1 MYNKNGDSMEY
12 IIIGLLIITIVI
24 ISFYGRKL
32 LRSQKDSR
40 NLEKEWQ
47 NYTIE
52 VNKLLSNL
60 NHDVTTSVLKTNM
73 EIKDNIVATIND
85 QLNSIRNNLEVK
97 LVNEFDKINRTFT
110 LNNENLKKINDDFK
124 KSEIEITKTIN
135 ENLDRINMKV
145 EERLNKGFEETKK
158 TFVDVIERLSKI
170 DEAQKKIESLSSNIM
185 SLQDVLN
192 DKKAR
197 GNYGEIQLEILLK
210 DSFGENN
217 YKIYE
222 IQKTLGN
229 DKIVDAYLHI
239 PGDAND
245 ICIDSKFPLEHYK
258 IMKDSTKS
266 PEEIA
271 VAGKMFKQDVK
282 KHIDDI
288 SSKYIIEGV
297 TANQAI
303 MFVPS
308 EAVFAEINAYYDD
321 IISYANKKRVSI
333 TSPTTLMAL
342 LKVVILAYR
351 DSELNKNAKILFEE
365 LEKLGKDFRL
375 YSIRWESLQKDIEK
389 VSKDVKEINTTT
401 GKLTNKFEKIQ
412 TANIRYIE
420 EEKMLESTND

>member
-1 MYNKNGDSMEY
+1 MEY
-12 IIIGLLIITIVI
+12 VIIGMLIVLIAL
-24 ISFYGRKL
+24 ISFYGYKL
-32 LRSQKDSR
+32 SKKEKDSKDIEKQLYNF
-40 NLEKEWQ
+40 NLE
-47 NYTIE
+47 I
-52 VNKLLSNL
+52 NKSLSNL
-60 NHDVTTSVLKTNM
+60 THDITTSVLKTNM
-73 EIKDNIVATIND
+73 EIKDNIVSTIND
-85 QLNSIRNNLEVK
+85 QLNSIRNNLEIK

-110 LNNENLKKINDDFK
+110 LNNESLKKINDDFK
-124 KSEIEITKTIN
+124 KSELEITKTIN

-170 DEAQKKIESLSSNIM
+170 DEAQKKIESLSTNIM

-192 DKKAR
+192 DKKSR
-197 GNYGEIQLEILLK
+197 GNYGEVQLELLLK

-229 DKIVDAYLHI
+229 DKIADAYLHI
-239 PGDAND
+239 PGEAND

-266 PEEIA
+266 SEEIA
-271 VAGKMFKQDVK
+271 TASKMFKQDVK

-297 TANQAI
+297 TTNQAI

-321 IISYANKKRVSI
+321 IITYANKKKVSI

-342 LKVVILAYR
+342 VKVVIMAYR
-351 DSELNKNAKILFEE
+351 DNELNKNAKVLFEE

-375 YSIRWESLQKDIEK
+375 YSMRWESLQKDIEK

-420 EEKMLESTND
+420 EEKISESTND

>member
-1 MYNKNGDSMEY
+1 MA
-12 IIIGLLIITIVI
+12 IAC
-24 ISFYGRKL
+24 ISFFGVKL
-32 LRSQKDSR
+32 ISNQNKGR
-40 NLEKEWQ
+40 NLEKEWN
-47 NYTIE
+47 NYMLE
-52 VNKLLSNL
+52 VNKVLANL
-60 NHDVTTSVLKTNM
+60 NHEVTTAVLKTNM
-73 EIKDNIVATIND
+73 EIKDNIVNTINQ

-97 LVNEFDKINRTFT
+97 LVNEFDKINRTFS
-110 LNNENLKKINDDFK
+110 LNNDNLKRINDEFK
-124 KSEIEITKTIN
+124 KSELEITKTIN

-158 TFVDVIERLSKI
+158 TFTDVVIRLSKI
-170 DEAQKKIESLSSNIM
+170 DEAQKKIESLSTNIM

-192 DKKAR
+192 DKKSR
-197 GNYGEIQLEILLK
+197 GSYGEVQLELLLK

-222 IQKTLGN
+222 IQKVLSN

-239 PGDAND
+239 PGDAKD
-245 ICIDSKFPLEHYK
+245 ICIDSKFPLENYK
-258 IMKDSTKS
+258 IMKDSS
-266 PEEIA
+266 RSNEEIHQA
-271 VAGKMFKQDVK
+271 SKLFKQDVK

-297 TANQAI
+297 TTNQAI

-321 IISYANKKRVSI
+321 LISYANKKRVSI

-351 DSELNKNAKILFEE
+351 DNELNKNAKVLFDE
-365 LEKLGKDFRL
+365 LEKLGKDFKL
-375 YSIRWESLQKDIEK
+375 YSVRWESLQKDIEK

-401 GKLTNKFEKIQ
+401 GKLTTKFEKIQ
-412 TANIRYIE
+412 TANIKYIE
-420 EEKMLESTND
+420 EEKMLESTNE

>member
-1 MYNKNGDSMEY
+1 MDY
-12 IIIGLLIITIVI
+12 IIIVLLVILIVI
-24 ISFYGRKL
+24 SVLIFIKVNNKKIDDSNIK
-32 LRSQKDSR
+32 KDIQ
-40 NLEKEWQ
+40 EF
-47 NYTIE
+47 TIE
-52 VNKLLSNL
+52 INKTMSNMNHEISTTLLKN
-60 NHDVTTSVLKTNM
+60 NM
-73 EIKDNIVATIND
+73 EIKDNIIKTINE
-85 QLNSIRNNLEVK
+85 QLNSIRNNLEIK
-97 LVNEFDKINRTFT
+97 LTNEFDKINRTFS
-110 LNNENLKKINDDFK
+110 LNNENLKKISDDFK

-170 DEAQKKIESLSSNIM
+170 DEAQKKIETLSSNIM
-185 SLQDVLN
+185 SLQDILN
-192 DKKAR
+192 DKKTR
-197 GNYGEIQLEILLK
+197 GNFGEVQLELLLK

-217 YKIYE
+217 YRIYE
-222 IQKTLGN
+222 VQKTLGN
-229 DKIVDAYLHI
+229 DRIADAYLHI
-239 PGDAND
+239 PGEGND

-258 IMKDSTKS
+258 IMKDSNRS
-266 PEEIA
+266 HEEIVTA
-271 VAGKMFKQDVK
+271 TRLFKQDVK

-297 TANQAI
+297 TTNQAI

-321 IISYANKKRVSI
+321 LLTYANKKRVSI

-342 LKVVILAYR
+342 LKVVILTYR

-412 TANIRYIE
+412 SANIRYIE
-420 EEKMLESTND
+420 EENLQESTND

>member
-1 MYNKNGDSMEY
+1 MEY
-12 IIIGLLIITIVI
+12 IIIALIFILVCINLLVLVKVYKTNNDN
-24 ISFYGRKL
+24 SH
-32 LRSQKDSR
+32 
-40 NLEKEWQ
+40 LEKEFKEF
-47 NYTIE
+47 TIE
-52 VNKLLSNL
+52 TTKILANL
-60 NHDVTTSVLKTNM
+60 NNEIVTTLLKNNM
-73 EIKDNIVATIND
+73 EVKENLIKVINE
-85 QLNSIRNNLEVK
+85 QLNVIRNNLEIK

-110 LNNENLKKINDDFK
+110 LNNDSLKRIGDEFK
-124 KSEIEITKTIN
+124 NSEKEITKTIN

-170 DEAQKKIESLSSNIM
+170 DEAQRKIETLSSNIM
-185 SLQDVLN
+185 SLQDILN
-192 DKKAR
+192 DKKTR
-197 GNYGEIQLEILLK
+197 GNFGEVQLELLLK
-210 DSFGENN
+210 DSFGDNN

-239 PGDAND
+239 PGENND
-245 ICIDSKFPLEHYK
+245 VCIDSKFPLENYR
-258 IMKDSTKS
+258 IMKDSSKTN
-266 PEEIA
+266 EEI
-271 VAGKMFKQDVK
+271 VAATRLFKQDVK

-321 IISYANKKRVSI
+321 LLSYANKKRVSI

-351 DSELNKNAKILFEE
+351 DSELNKNAKVLFEE

-375 YSIRWESLQKDIEK
+375 YSQRWESLQKDIEK

-412 TANIRYIE
+412 SANIKYIE
-420 EEKMLESTND
+420 EEKNNESTND

>member
-1 MYNKNGDSMEY
+1 MDYVILVLLIVNIILVS
-12 IIIGLLIITIVI
+12 IIGIRAFV
-24 ISFYGRKL
+24 RKDNNKTL
-32 LRSQKDSR
+32 S
-40 NLEKEWQ
+40 KEWT

-73 EIKDNIVATIND
+73 EIKDSIVTTINS
-85 QLNSIRNNLEVK
+85 QLNSIRNNLEIK
-97 LVNEFDKINRTFT
+97 LSNEFEKINRTFL
-110 LNNENLKKINDDFK
+110 LNNDNLKKINDDFK
-124 KSEIEITKTIN
+124 KSELEITKTIN

-158 TFVDVIERLSKI
+158 TFVDVIQRLSKI

-197 GNYGEIQLEILLK
+197 GNYGEVQLEILLK

-229 DKIVDAYLHI
+229 DKIADAYLHI
-239 PGDAND
+239 PGKAND

-258 IMKDSTKS
+258 IMKDSTRGQ
-266 PEEIA
+266 EEII
-271 VAGKMFKQDVK
+271 VATKLFKQDVK

-288 SSKYIIEGV
+288 SSKYIIEG
-297 TANQAI
+297 TTTNQAI

-321 IISYANKKRVSI
+321 LIAYANKKRVSI

-351 DSELNKNAKILFEE
+351 DNELNKNAKVLFEE

-375 YSIRWESLQKDIEK
+375 YSLRWESLQKDIEK
-389 VSKDVKEINTTT
+389 VSRDVKEINTTT
-401 GKLTNKFEKIQ
+401 GKLTTKFEKIQ
-412 TANIRYIE
+412 TANIKYIE
-420 EEKMLESTND
+420 EENIDHSTNE

>member
-1 MYNKNGDSMEY
+1 MEYVQLVLMIMIFIVLLVLTIKIFIKNDNKNLNHE
-12 IIIGLLIITIVI
+12 IKN
-24 ISFYGRKL
+24 F
-32 LRSQKDSR
+32 
-40 NLEKEWQ
+40 
-47 NYTIE
+47 TIE
-52 VNKLLSNL
+52 INKSLSNL
-60 NHDVTTSVLKTNM
+60 NHEITTSVLKNNL
-73 EIKDNIVATIND
+73 EIKDKIIITINE
-85 QLNSIRNNLEVK
+85 QLNSIRNNLEMK
-97 LVNEFDKINRTFT
+97 LTSEFDKINHTFS

-170 DEAQKKIESLSSNIM
+170 DEAQKKIESLSTNIM
-185 SLQDVLN
+185 SLQDILN
-192 DKKAR
+192 DKKSR
-197 GNYGEIQLEILLK
+197 GNFGEVQLEILLK

-229 DKIVDAYLHI
+229 DKIADAYLHI
-239 PGDAND
+239 PGDSND

-258 IMKDSTKS
+258 IMKDSNRTN
-266 PEEIA
+266 EEVLSA
-271 VAGKMFKQDVK
+271 TKMFKQDVK

-321 IISYANKKRVSI
+321 LVVYANRKRVSI

-351 DSELNKNAKILFEE
+351 DSELNKNAKVLFDE
-365 LEKLGKDFRL
+365 LEKLGKDFKL
-375 YSIRWESLQKDIEK
+375 YSARWESLQKDIEK

-412 TANIRYIE
+412 TANIKYIE
-420 EEKMLESTND
+420 EDNQ

>member
-1 MYNKNGDSMEY
+1 MVIVMEY
-12 IIIGLLIITIVI
+12 VIVILLSILLIVSLVI
-24 ISFYGRKL
+24 LVKQFSFKKQDNR
-32 LRSQKDSR
+32 
-40 NLEKEWQ
+40 LEKEFQ
-47 NYTIE
+47 NYTLE
-52 VNKLLSNL
+52 TNKLLTNL
-60 NHDVTTSVLKTNM
+60 NHELVTAVLKNNM
-73 EIKDNIVATIND
+73 EVKDSLMKNINE

-110 LNNENLKKINDDFK
+110 LNNESLKKIGDEFK
-124 KSEIEITKTIN
+124 TSEREITKTIN
-135 ENLDRINMKV
+135 DNLDRINMKV

-170 DEAQKKIESLSSNIM
+170 DEAQKKIETLSSNIM
-185 SLQDVLN
+185 SLQDILN
-192 DKKAR
+192 DKKTR
-197 GNYGEIQLEILLK
+197 GNFGEVQLELLLK
-210 DSFGENN
+210 DSFGDNN

-229 DKIVDAYLHI
+229 DKIADAYLHL
-239 PGDAND
+239 PGENND

-258 IMKDSTKS
+258 IMKDSSKSKEEVVAATKL
-266 PEEIA
+266 
-271 VAGKMFKQDVK
+271 FKQDVK

-288 SSKYIIEGV
+288 SSKYIIEGI
-297 TANQAI
+297 TANQAV

-308 EAVFAEINAYYDD
+308 EAVFAEINAYYEDLLA
-321 IISYANKKRVSI
+321 YANKKRVSI

-351 DSELNKNAKILFEE
+351 DSELNKNAKVLFEE

-375 YSIRWESLQKDIEK
+375 YSVRWESLQKDIEK

-412 TANIRYIE
+412 SANIKYIE
-420 EEKMLESTND
+420 EEKTNESTID